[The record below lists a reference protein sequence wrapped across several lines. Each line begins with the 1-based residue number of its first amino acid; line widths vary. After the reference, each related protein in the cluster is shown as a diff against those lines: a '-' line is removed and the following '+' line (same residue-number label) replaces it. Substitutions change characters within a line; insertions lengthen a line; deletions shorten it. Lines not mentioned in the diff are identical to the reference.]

1 MLLGTLG
8 ASVLGNMLTE
18 KGILR
23 AAGGNKERKGILRAG
38 YGSKKNLIFS
48 HPLTNIEIQ
57 KYYRN
62 KSRFNA
68 VYSRDNLLRNI
79 KNGDIC
85 NKYWWIRRCWN
96 SLDCDVNIK

>member
-68 VYSRDNLLRNI
+68 VYSRDSLLRNI

-85 NKYWWIRRCWN
+85 NKSWWIRRCWN